1 MKKNIHIHITCSGT
15 THIHIHDDFIQK
27 SEKPIIGT
35 LRDPL
40 PEDYNE
46 LEKGIDVKTWINEQ
60 LSGYNKEQTKIVHA
74 AHVAEKISKMK
85 RAAQVDTPATSDEP
99 TLAEVAKFTQQV
111 IRKPRKLPKLQ
122 AENAKAAKELIAHLK
137 HFPNGLTYR
146 EIAMFINR
154 RKRGGRNNYENILL
168 YLTMTKQMKRIAN
181 EKNTRYWYV
190 AI

>member
-1 MKKNIHIHITCSGT
+1 MYRNK
-15 THIHIHDDFIQK
+15 
-27 SEKPIIGT
+27 
-35 LRDPL
+35 DPL

-85 RAAQVDTPATSDEP
+85 RAAQVDTSDEP
-99 TLAEVAKFTQQV
+99 SLAEVAKFTQQV

-122 AENAKAAKELIAHLK
+122 TENAKAAKELIAHLK

-154 RKRGGRNNYENILL
+154 RKRCLRMWGGQVCHPNNYENILL

>member
-1 MKKNIHIHITCSGT
+1 MYRNK
-15 THIHIHDDFIQK
+15 
-27 SEKPIIGT
+27 
-35 LRDPL
+35 DPL

-122 AENAKAAKELIAHLK
+122 TENAKAAKELIAHLK

-154 RKRGGRNNYENILL
+154 RKRCLRMWGGQVCYPNNYENILL